1 MPEALSFEEEFAA
14 LAAERDA
21 ANGIQNN
28 PTTDEEG
35 SLSEGTAGEE
45 FKDAETGTDKVGAQ
59 EQDAT
64 GQADV
69 KQEEDPYAGLT
80 EAAKARLIALE
91 ETNKS
96 LQHRVNSDA
105 GRVSA
110 FQRKV
115 NELTTQIETIS
126 KKTGGEQPTQ
136 KEVVAAMADG
146 NKWEK
151 FKEEYPEVAE
161 ALDSRFNE
169 ISSKQN
175 KQIETVLAPVIVE
188 RQQKDAEKAFGAVA
202 DVFPSWQ
209 NAVNEQPFK
218 DWMASQPAAVQ
229 TLADSREVADATS
242 LIGLYDNHRIV
253 NGMPSL
259 KKSDPVSSKEGVDT
273 SSKDSVAE
281 RRERQKQA
289 GITVP
294 SKSARVD
301 PNADGGSD
309 FEAAFNA
316 YAKRRE
322 SQRR

>member
-1 MPEALSFEEEFAA
+1 
-14 LAAERDA
+14 
-21 ANGIQNN
+21 
-28 PTTDEEG
+28 
-35 SLSEGTAGEE
+35 
-45 FKDAETGTDKVGAQ
+45 
-59 EQDAT
+59 
-64 GQADV
+64 
-69 KQEEDPYAGLT
+69 
-80 EAAKARLIALE
+80 
-91 ETNKS
+91 
-96 LQHRVNSDA
+96 
-105 GRVSA
+105 
-110 FQRKV
+110 
-115 NELTTQIETIS
+115 
-126 KKTGGEQPTQ
+126 
-136 KEVVAAMADG
+136 MADG

-175 KQIETVLAPVIVE
+175 KQIETALAPVIVE
-188 RQQKDAEKAFGAVA
+188 RQQKDAEKAYGAVA

-209 NAVNEQPFK
+209 NAVKEQPFQ
-218 DWMASQPAAVQ
+218 DWLASQPAAVQ
-229 TLADSREVADATS
+229 TLAGSSEVADATS

-253 NGMPSL
+253 HGMPSL

-289 GITVP
+289 GVTVP